1 MDKDAIASDVGLI
14 SRFLQTLKIDDGELD
29 DHLTERNFR
38 LYARRSPKQPR
49 SVGVDVSTLRSL
61 AVTLGG
67 ERLPLR
73 RESKPPRTR
82 AGTELADVK
91 AAAIRIVENKDADAA
106 AALIAVLCDVRFEDF
121 PEITSTRELMDRQL
135 YMPDDF
141 RRVCEKLI
149 DELPLA
155 DLGTVS
161 VATWQRARIVPI
173 EGRPQLAPMC
183 VRILRNQL
191 LANELDLSVADLLR
205 NGVIF
210 PITRL
215 DELSQQTEDGSDW
228 CRLLGQPPVADV
240 LFDEIQDQEQS
251 ETMPTRPP
259 SRSEARRRA
268 RELAARHDKPE
279 PLPPSFQAWLDQYEP
294 VAASVAPYWDEIG
307 ETVVQVAVRIR
318 NVPTLVSFKRV
329 VAVVAQIFAEAAM
342 HGRTL
347 DPVAV
352 LSDRNIN
359 RFVHTMRGIDQ
370 TRSTY
375 RSDLRRAARFWPGT
389 GLVEKPIQMPRK
401 SLTAPY
407 SGREIKVLARV
418 IGAEPNTD
426 RGRNAKCFF
435 GLGIGAGIR
444 SREINCLTA
453 ADFWTDEA
461 TGLLI
466 VEVPEVGA
474 HEARSVPLLPEWDEL
489 VRPNLPEAGRL
500 AVGAGKNWV
509 SSCYQ
514 RISSTSKHPPIKQN
528 RLRNTWLVQ
537 QMASPDVKA
546 EALLRRAG
554 LVSPRILEDLL
565 PYVPLEQLD
574 DQTEPKALEGEV

>member
-1 MDKDAIASDVGLI
+1 M
-14 SRFLQTLKIDDGELD
+14 RFLEALEIDDGELL
-29 DHLTERNFR
+29 DHLNERNFR
-38 LYARRSPKQPR
+38 RYARRSSKKAR
-49 SVGVDVSTLRSL
+49 SVQVDVSAFRSL
-61 AVTLGG
+61 AVTLSG

-73 RESKPPRTR
+73 RPSKPPRAR
-82 AGTELADVK
+82 AATELADVE
-91 AAAIRIVENKDADAA
+91 AAAEQIINNKDADAA
-106 AALIAVLCDVRFEDF
+106 AALIAVLCDVRFENF
-121 PEITSTRELMDRQL
+121 PEITSTRVLMDRQL
-135 YMPDDF
+135 HLPDDF
-141 RRVCEKLI
+141 RRVCERLI

-155 DLGTVS
+155 DLGAVS

-173 EGRPQLAPMC
+173 EGRPQLDPMC

-191 LANELDLSVADLLR
+191 LANELDISVADLLR

-210 PITRL
+210 PITRI
-215 DELSQQTEDGSDW
+215 DELSRQTEDGPHW
-228 CRLLGQPPVADV
+228 CRLLGQPPLADV
-240 LFDEIQDQEQS
+240 LFDEIRDQEQS
-251 ETMPTRPP
+251 ETMQTRPP
-259 SRSEARRRA
+259 SRSQARRRA
-268 RELAARHDKPE
+268 RELAERHDNPE
-279 PLPPSFQAWLDQYEP
+279 PLPPSFQDWLDQYEP
-294 VAASVAPYWDEIG
+294 VAAAVAPYWDEIG
-307 ETVVQVAVRIR
+307 ETVVQVSVRIR
-318 NVPTLVSFKRV
+318 NVRSLGSFKRV

-359 RFVHTMRGIDQ
+359 RFVHSLRGIDQ
-370 TRSTY
+370 TRATY

-407 SGREIKVLARV
+407 SGSEIKVLARV
-418 IGAEPNTD
+418 IDAEPDTD

-444 SREINCLTA
+444 SREINGLTA

-474 HEARSVPLLPEWDEL
+474 HEARSVPLVPEWDEL
-489 VRPNLPEAGRL
+489 VRPNLPKDGPLAAGT
-500 AVGAGKNWV
+500 GKNWV

-528 RLRNTWLVQ
+528 RLRNTWLTQ

-546 EALLRRAG
+546 EALLRWAG

-565 PYVPLEQLD
+565 PYVPFDKLD
-574 DQTEPKALEGEV
+574 DQTEPDALEGEV

>member
-1 MDKDAIASDVGLI
+1 M
-14 SRFLQTLKIDDGELD
+14 RFLEALEIDDGELL
-29 DHLTERNFR
+29 DHLNERNFR
-38 LYARRSPKQPR
+38 RYARRSSKKAR
-49 SVGVDVSTLRSL
+49 SVQADVSTLRSL
-61 AVTLGG
+61 AVTLSG

-73 RESKPPRTR
+73 RPSKPPRTR
-82 AGTELADVK
+82 AATELADVE
-91 AAAIRIVENKDADAA
+91 AAAEQIINNKDADAA
-106 AALIAVLCDVRFEDF
+106 AALIAVLCNVRFENF
-121 PEITSTRELMDRQL
+121 PEITSTRELIDRQL
-135 YMPDDF
+135 HMPGDF
-141 RRVCEKLI
+141 RRVGERLI
-149 DELPLA
+149 EELPLA

-161 VATWQRARIVPI
+161 FANWKRARIVPI

-191 LANELDLSVADLLR
+191 LANELNMSVADLLR

-210 PITRL
+210 PITRR
-215 DELSQQTEDGSDW
+215 DELSPQTEDGSDW
-228 CRLLGQPPVADV
+228 CRLLGQPAVADV
-240 LFDEIQDQEQS
+240 LFDEIRDQEQS
-251 ETMPTRPP
+251 ETMQTRPP

-268 RELAARHDKPE
+268 RELAERHDNPE
-279 PLPPSFQAWLDQYEP
+279 PLPPSFQDWLDQYEP
-294 VAASVAPYWDEIG
+294 VAASVAPYWDDIG
-307 ETVVQVAVRIR
+307 ETVLQVSVRIR
-318 NVPTLVSFKRV
+318 NVRSLGSFKRV

-352 LSDRNIN
+352 LSDRNTN
-359 RFVHTMRGIDQ
+359 RFVHTMRGTDQ
-370 TRSTY
+370 TRATY

-407 SGREIKVLARV
+407 SGSEIKVLARV
-418 IGAEPNTD
+418 IDAEPDTD

-435 GLGIGAGIR
+435 GLGIGAGIW

-489 VRPNLPEAGRL
+489 VRPNLPKDGPLAAGM
-500 AVGAGKNWV
+500 GKNWV
-509 SSCYQ
+509 SSSYQ

-528 RLRNTWLVQ
+528 RLRNTWLTQ

-546 EALLRRAG
+546 EALLRWAG

-565 PYVPLEQLD
+565 PYVPFDKLD
-574 DQTEPKALEGEV
+574 DQTEPDALEGEV